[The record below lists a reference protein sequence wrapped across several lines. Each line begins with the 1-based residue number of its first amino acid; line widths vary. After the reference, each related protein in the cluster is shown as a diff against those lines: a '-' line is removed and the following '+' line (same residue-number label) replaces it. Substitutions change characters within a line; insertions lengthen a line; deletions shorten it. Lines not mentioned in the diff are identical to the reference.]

1 MLTRENVANTVCQ
14 NVGAA
19 TLVSTL
25 TKVNF
30 CQRKFS
36 KFSLPQL
43 KAVPFKTKA
52 VFFCRNGLIHGREI
66 SLGIILI

>member
-1 MLTRENVANTVCQ
+1 MLTRENLANTVYQ

-19 TLVSTL
+19 TLVATL

-30 CQRKFS
+30 CQCKFS
-36 KFSLPQL
+36 KFSLPQ

-52 VFFCRNGLIHGREI
+52 VFSVGMVLSMDVKFHLE
-66 SLGIILI
+66 

>member
-1 MLTRENVANTVCQ
+1 MLTRENVASTVYQ

-19 TLVSTL
+19 TLVAAL
-25 TKVNF
+25 TIVNF

-36 KFSLPQL
+36 KFSLPQ

-52 VFFCRNGLIHGREI
+52 VFFCRNGFIHGREI
-66 SLGIILI
+66 SLGII